1 MPELLQ
7 WGILLIAF
15 TAIICYYKSSF
26 KIVNLFLILMTFY
39 YFHVMEK
46 ELQWRSEK
54 IKYSVVFSFYVS
66 QRLAQ

>member
-1 MPELLQ
+1 
-7 WGILLIAF
+7 
-15 TAIICYYKSSF
+15 
-26 KIVNLFLILMTFY
+26 MTFY
-39 YFHVMEK
+39 YFCVMEK